1 MMKRFFILAAV
12 AILCLAAFAQTSS
25 DSIYIAQRDS
35 LQNILDLQQRNAR
48 EKSIWGKGRYTNLG
62 YAITDFAADDESP
75 TRSQW
80 SFFFT
85 KGTAFNFPRHA
96 LGGVV
101 KFAIDARWIDLQAS
115 KLKNFDQKEWTSEID
130 YSAMEN
136 GESDIPNIGKYVIT
150 AGMGIG
156 PRITVA
162 PLSSLKGFGKYLKL
176 SLYFHYRPSYTLYV
190 ASESGDTE
198 VSSGFFNMFDFGGC
212 INYHAVSLGVEGNW
226 GNGKMKAFNF
236 DDDFVTTSEKIKHK
250 IASTRFY
257 ISFVF

>member
-1 MMKRFFILAAV
+1 MKRFFILAAV
-12 AILCLAAFAQTSS
+12 VISSLAAFAQTSS
-25 DSIYIAQRDS
+25 DSVTAQRDS
-35 LQNILDLQQRNAR
+35 LQNILDRQQRDAR

-62 YAITDFAADDESP
+62 YAISDFAAIDDSP

-80 SFFFT
+80 SFFVT
-85 KGTAFNFPRHA
+85 KGTAFYFPRHA
-96 LGGVV
+96 LGGIV
-101 KFAIDARWIDLQAS
+101 KFAIDARWFDIQAC
-115 KLKNFDQKEWTSEID
+115 KLKSSDLKEWTSEID
-130 YSAMEN
+130 YSSEEDS
-136 GESDIPNIGKYVIT
+136 ESDIPNIGKYVIT

-190 ASESGDTE
+190 ASESGETE

-212 INYHAVSLGVEGNW
+212 INYRAVSIGVEGNW

-236 DDDFVTTSEKIKHK
+236 DDDFNTTSEKIKHK

-257 ISFVF
+257 ISFIF